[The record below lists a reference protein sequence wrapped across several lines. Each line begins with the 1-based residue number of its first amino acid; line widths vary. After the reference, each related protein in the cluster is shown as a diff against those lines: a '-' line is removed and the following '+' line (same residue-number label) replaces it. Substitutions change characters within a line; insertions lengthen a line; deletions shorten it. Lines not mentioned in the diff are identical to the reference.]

1 MINNISGSLFG
12 EQPINWLL
20 EFLKGPKVFPSQIL
34 ILAKILWTR
43 DGSSGLDILTESGA
57 KKEEAQPHWVPRG
70 LNLGWLVD

>member
-20 EFLKGPKVFPSQIL
+20 EFLKGPKVFSSQIL

-57 KKEEAQPHWVPRG
+57 KKRKRRSLIEFLEILIWVD
-70 LNLGWLVD
+70 W